1 VKRMDQR
8 VRKSLRSKD
17 GLVFYPAHNPKVVS
31 SECDPRNRS
40 PHSHAASEKLN
51 SVVRVVQT
59 GPPALF
65 AFPLPSLAHT
75 SWQNRWFN
83 SGPRNQKIPSFQH
96 FPRTPQ
102 PSELTILRLAEEST
116 SLGVFAY
123 PLKLY

>member
-1 VKRMDQR
+1 LQDYDSGVYPDPDPWSAWPGLIN
-8 VRKSLRSKD
+8 RKIRRS
-17 GLVFYPAHNPKVVS
+17 FAT
-31 SECDPRNRS
+31 
-40 PHSHAASEKLN
+40 HA
-51 SVVRVVQT
+51 

-75 SWQNRWFN
+75 SWQNRWFK
-83 SGPRNQKIPSFQH
+83 SGPRNQKIPSFQQ

-116 SLGVFAY
+116 SLEVFAY